1 MMKETGN
8 HGNKFYFYGV
18 FFFDEYKLLSLNEEK
33 HTAI

>member
-8 HGNKFYFYGV
+8 HGNKFYFYG
-18 FFFDEYKLLSLNEEK
+18 FFFYEYKLLSLNEEK